1 MNRKKILESV
11 FSVLYRHFGH
21 LDWWIDVDP
30 FEVCV
35 GVILTQG
42 TNWRNVEISILNLK
56 EKGFLNPQKIAFLD
70 EDTLSELIKP
80 SGFFK
85 VKAKRLKNFVQFLMS
100 EYDGDM
106 DKMAL
111 EETHVLREKLLAI
124 KGIGKESADSILL
137 YGLNKPSM
145 VVDEYTRRTL
155 ARIGLI
161 KGNEDYDEIKEF
173 LEKNLGKSVQMYR
186 VFHALIVELAK
197 TYCKKKDPLC
207 TSCPLSKGYCK
218 FYANLL
224 QKNLQSF

>member
-1 MNRKKILESV
+1 
-11 FSVLYRHFGH
+11 
-21 LDWWIDVDP
+21 
-30 FEVCV
+30 
-35 GVILTQG
+35 
-42 TNWRNVEISILNLK
+42 VEKSILNLK
-56 EKGFLNPQKIAFLD
+56 KRGFLNPQKIASLD
-70 EDTLSELIKP
+70 EETLFSLIKP

-100 EYDGDM
+100 EYGGDIG
-106 DKMAL
+106 KMAL
-111 EETHVLREKLLAI
+111 EETSTLRKKLLGI

-137 YGLNKPSM
+137 YGFNKPSM

-161 KGNEDYDEIKEF
+161 KGDEGYDEIKEF

-197 TYCKKKDPLC
+197 VYCKKKDPLC
-207 TSCPLSKGYCK
+207 ISCPLSKGYCK

-224 QKNLQSF
+224 QRNLQSF